1 MLRRR
6 LYQGLVVGVAMTFL
20 SGAPPSPRRSARVA
34 LHSSST
40 VASVE
45 RTSVHRHES
54 FELVSANNGEKMT
67 VELVDGEV
75 TPESQR
81 QAKHLMRCLK
91 NDQEHDIDPR
101 LLVTL
106 WQLAHDNGGTLLL
119 ISGFRTPERR
129 GDKNFHTLGMAA
141 DVRIP
146 GSWSW
151 RMRDAARKI
160 GVRGLG
166 TYPTTNM
173 IHVDVRTEPFTWV
186 DWSGPRH

>member
-1 MLRRR
+1 M
-6 LYQGLVVGVAMTFL
+6 VATAMTFL
-20 SGAPPSPRRSARVA
+20 SGSPAAARRPPRAPLTA
-34 LHSSST
+34 SST
-40 VASVE
+40 VAGAE
-45 RTSVHRHES
+45 RPSVHRHES
-54 FELVSANNGEKMT
+54 FQFISANNGEHMT
-67 VELVDGEV
+67 VELVDGAV
-75 TPESQR
+75 TPDSMT

-91 NDQEHDIDPR
+91 NDKEHDIDPR

-173 IHVDVRTEPFTWV
+173 IHVDVRTEPFSWV
-186 DWSGPRH
+186 DYSGPSH